1 MGPGWKGVVGTDT
14 PCELSGPAPQ
24 ELLAVTKILPPLAP
38 TVAVIE
44 VVVELPVHPEGR
56 DHVYEVAPDTGEML

>member
-1 MGPGWKGVVGTDT
+1 MGPGWKGVVVTDT
-14 PCELSGPAPQ
+14 PLIRSELVPQ
-24 ELLAVTKILPPLAP
+24 ELLAVTEILPPLVP
-38 TVAVIE
+38 TVAVIK